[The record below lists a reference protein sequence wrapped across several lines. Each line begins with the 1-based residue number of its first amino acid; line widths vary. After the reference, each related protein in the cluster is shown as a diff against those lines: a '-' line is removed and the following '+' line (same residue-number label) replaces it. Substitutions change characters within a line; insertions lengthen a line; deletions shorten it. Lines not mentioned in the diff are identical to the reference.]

1 MENGGCNANKDS
13 KGLGDIYRENSLGIP
28 ERRKD
33 YFEDNLNTHK
43 PASWYE
49 TFPPEKAKALM
60 DKFELVYTPKHG
72 SWLNMAE
79 IELNAV
85 SAQCLKKRIASIE
98 EMKNMV
104 NAWEKERNEK
114 TKTINWQFST
124 ADARVKL
131 HRLYPSFQ
139 I

>member
-1 MENGGCNANKDS
+1 M
-13 KGLGDIYRENSLGIP
+13 
-28 ERRKD
+28 
-33 YFEDNLNTHK
+33 
-43 PASWYE
+43 
-49 TFPPEKAKALM
+49 
-60 DKFELVYTPKHG
+60 
-72 SWLNMAE
+72 
-79 IELNAV
+79 
-85 SAQCLKKRIASIE
+85 KKRIASIE

-104 NAWEKERNEK
+104 NTWEKERNEK

>member
-1 MENGGCNANKDS
+1 MFTEKIASAYPNAEKII
-13 KGLGDIYRENSLGIP
+13 LI
-28 ERRKD
+28 
-33 YFEDNLNTHK
+33 EDNLNIHK

-79 IELNAV
+79 IELNVV

-104 NAWEKERNEK
+104 NAWEKERNEMSPVTGHPK
-114 TKTINWQFST
+114 CTTCGHPKMHHPVLLIIYLFVYKFS
-124 ADARVKL
+124 RVQKKK
-131 HRLYPSFQ
+131 
-139 I
+139 